1 MIRKVLL
8 LALLLLAVCQ
18 QKPVMS
24 LEPSEVPS
32 VLRYQQT
39 GEGAPVVLIQGANL
53 PMEMWDAQVKFFAS
67 EFKVVRYDVRGFG
80 GSGPRDGVP
89 YQSHTDLLALLDH
102 LRIERAHLVG
112 LSLGG
117 RIAVDFALT
126 YPDRVAS
133 LVLAG
138 PGLSGYQF
146 NQQAM
151 RSSIERIIAAQ
162 AEGDFFGA
170 ADVWLETAFMA
181 PAMEKPGLAPRL
193 TRLARA
199 NARVWASRDLEI
211 PLSPSAVN
219 RLGEI
224 HAPTLL
230 LLGERDVD
238 DEHRIVER
246 LQRELVDAQLEV
258 FSGVGHVINLEA
270 PDEFNRIV
278 HQFLREHGPGRRR

>member
-1 MIRKVLL
+1 MTRNVLL

-18 QKPVMS
+18 QQPVMS

-39 GEGAPVVLIQGANL
+39 GEGAPMILIQGANL

-146 NQQAM
+146 DGKAM
-151 RSSIERIIAAQ
+151 RSWIERIIAAQ
-162 AEGDFFGA
+162 GEGDFFRA
-170 ADVWLETAFMA
+170 ADIWLETGFMA
-181 PAMEKPGLAPRL
+181 PAMEKPELAPRL

-199 NARVWASRDLEI
+199 NARVWASRDLEV
-211 PLSPSAVN
+211 PLSPPAVN

-224 HAPTLL
+224 NAPTLL

-238 DEHRIVER
+238 DEHRIVES
-246 LQRELVDAQLEV
+246 LHREISNAQLEV
-258 FSGVGHVINLEA
+258 FPGVGHVINLEA
-270 PDEFNRIV
+270 PEDFNRIV
-278 HQFLREHGPGRRR
+278 YQFLRGRGK

>member
-1 MIRKVLL
+1 MRNVLL

-18 QKPVMS
+18 QQSVMS

-39 GEGAPVVLIQGANL
+39 GDGAPIVLIQGANL

-89 YQSHTDLLALLDH
+89 YQSHTDLLALLDY
-102 LRIERAHLVG
+102 LRIERAHLIG

-146 NQQAM
+146 NAQAM
-151 RSSIERIIAAQ
+151 RSWIERIVAAQ
-162 AEGDFFGA
+162 SEGDFFRA
-170 ADVWLETAFMA
+170 ADAWLETGFMA
-181 PAMEKPGLAPRL
+181 PAMENPELAPRL
-193 TRLARA
+193 TRLAYA
-199 NARVWASRDLEI
+199 NARVWASRDFEV
-211 PLSPSAVN
+211 PLSPPAVD

-224 HAPTLL
+224 DAPTLL

-238 DEHRIVER
+238 DEHRIVET
-246 LQRELVDAQLEV
+246 LHREVSGAQLEV
-258 FSGVGHVINLEA
+258 FPRVGHVINLEA
-270 PDEFNRIV
+270 PEAFNRIV
-278 HQFLREHGPGRRR
+278 HRFLSQQGR

>member
-1 MIRKVLL
+1 MTRNVLS

-18 QKPVMS
+18 QQPVMS

-39 GEGAPVVLIQGANL
+39 GEGAPMILIQGANL
-53 PMEMWDAQVKFFAS
+53 PMEMWDAQVEFFAS

-89 YQSHTDLLALLDH
+89 YQAHTDLLALVDH

-117 RIAVDFALT
+117 RIAVDLALT

-146 NQQAM
+146 DRQAM

-162 AEGDFFGA
+162 AEGDFFRA
-170 ADVWLETAFMA
+170 ADVWLETGFMA
-181 PAMEKPGLAPRL
+181 PAMEKPELAPRL

-199 NARVWASRDLEI
+199 NARVWWASRDLEV
-211 PLSPSAVN
+211 PLSPPAVN

-224 HAPTLL
+224 KAPTLL

-238 DEHRIVER
+238 DEHRIVES
-246 LQRELVDAQLEV
+246 LHREIPNAQLEV
-258 FSGVGHVINLEA
+258 FPGVGHAINLEA
-270 PDEFNRIV
+270 PEEFNRIV
-278 HQFLREHGPGRRR
+278 YQFLRGRGK

>member
-1 MIRKVLL
+1 MMRNVLL
-8 LALLLLAVCQ
+8 RTLLLLAVCQ
-18 QKPVMS
+18 QQSVMS

-32 VLRYQQT
+32 VLRYQET
-39 GEGAPVVLIQGANL
+39 GDGAPIVLIQGANL

-102 LRIERAHLVG
+102 LRIERAHLIG

-146 NQQAM
+146 NAQAM
-151 RSSIERIIAAQ
+151 RSWIERIIAAQ
-162 AEGDFFGA
+162 SEGDFFLA
-170 ADVWLETAFMA
+170 ADVWLETGFMA
-181 PAMEKPGLAPRL
+181 PAMDNPELAPRL
-193 TRLARA
+193 TRLAHA
-199 NARVWASRDLEI
+199 NARVWASRDLEV
-211 PLSPSAVN
+211 PLSPPAVD

-224 HAPTLL
+224 DAPTLL

-238 DEHRIVER
+238 DEHRIVET
-246 LQRELVDAQLEV
+246 LHREVSGAQLEV
-258 FSGVGHVINLEA
+258 FPRVGHVINLEA
-270 PDEFNRIV
+270 PEAFNRIV
-278 HQFLREHGPGRRR
+278 HRFLSQQGR

>member
-1 MIRKVLL
+1 MRSAPL

-18 QKPVMS
+18 QQPVMS

-39 GEGAPVVLIQGANL
+39 GEGAPVILIQGANL

-67 EFKVVRYDVRGFG
+67 AFKVVRYDVRGFG

-133 LVLAG
+133 LVLSG

-146 NQQAM
+146 NAQAM
-151 RSSIERIIAAQ
+151 RSWIERIIAAQ
-162 AEGDFFGA
+162 AEGDFFRA
-170 ADVWLETAFMA
+170 ADIWLETGFMA
-181 PAMEKPGLAPRL
+181 PAMERPELAPRL

-199 NARVWASRDLEI
+199 NARVWASRDLEV
-211 PLSPSAVN
+211 PLSPPAVD

-224 HAPTLL
+224 KAPTLL

-238 DEHRIVER
+238 DQHRIVESLR
-246 LQRELVDAQLEV
+246 RALPNAQLVV
-258 FSGVGHVINLEA
+258 FPGVGHVANLEA
-270 PDEFNRIV
+270 PEEFNRIV
-278 HQFLREHGPGRRR
+278 QQFLSEHRL